1 VIKETLR
8 IANVVDFSYR
18 EALEDIAY
26 NGNTFFSTNK
36 FEILDIYIDPN
47 K

>member
-26 NGNTFFSTNK
+26 NGNYVFSTNK
-36 FEILDIYIDPN
+36 FEILDIYIDLN

>member
-1 VIKETLR
+1 MIKETLR

-26 NGNTFFSTNK
+26 NGNPIFQQINLRF
-36 FEILDIYIDPN
+36 LIYT
-47 K
+47 